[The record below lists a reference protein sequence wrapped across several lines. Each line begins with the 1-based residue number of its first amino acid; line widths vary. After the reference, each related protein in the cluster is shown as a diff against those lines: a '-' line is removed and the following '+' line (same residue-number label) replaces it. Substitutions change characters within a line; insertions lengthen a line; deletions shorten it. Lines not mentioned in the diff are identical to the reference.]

1 MNLTLKQGAI
11 AACLLD
17 AMTDKEIVRATGMG
31 LRSVE
36 EINARLRRKFQARN
50 RVALALALQKHL
62 EDGEAE

>member
-1 MNLTLKQGAI
+1 MILTPEQSAV

-17 AMTDKEIVRATGMG
+17 AMTDKEIIRATGLG
-31 LRSVE
+31 ERLVKE
-36 EINARLRRKFQARN
+36 TNVRLRRKFQARN